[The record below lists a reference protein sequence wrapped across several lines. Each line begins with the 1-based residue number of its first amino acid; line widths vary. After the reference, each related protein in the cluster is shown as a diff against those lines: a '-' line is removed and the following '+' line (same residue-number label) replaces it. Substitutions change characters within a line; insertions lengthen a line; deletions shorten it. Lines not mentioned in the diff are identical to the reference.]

1 MTTTSELT
9 FTSIEDIPK
18 IASSL
23 RNTFASQK
31 TKPIAWRLVQ
41 LRKLYWG
48 LKDNEK
54 AIAEACKSDLNK
66 GEFETYLTET
76 GWCMNDVIFVANS
89 LEKWAKDEPAPDIDL
104 MNKAFSPKIRKDPLG
119 CVLIIGTYNFPIQL
133 TIGPIIGAIAGGNTV
148 CLKPSESAPAAAR
161 VVEHIICTSLDPSA
175 FTVVQGAIPETTAL
189 LEEKWDKI
197 FYTGSGNVAKIIAK
211 KAAETLTPI
220 TLELGGK
227 NPAIV
232 TKNADP
238 RLAARRL
245 LWGKT
250 VNAGQVCVSQNY
262 IIIDEG
268 ILPLFLNELKGAIS
282 EFFPDGFK
290 ASKDYGRIVNA
301 RQFQRLKKMLDSTSG
316 RILLGGTM
324 DESTL
329 FMEPTVVQVTSPE
342 DSLLVDESFGP
353 LIPILPV
360 KDLDTAIRCANDV
373 SGTPLGLYA
382 FGSKAETSRIL
393 NETRSGGA
401 TIGDGFYHAAIP
413 TLQFGGVG
421 ESGQGSYRGR
431 ASFEC
436 FVHRRS
442 VATTPSWA
450 EGLLA
455 VRSVKPKAQS
465 VMSIGTNSS

>member
-1 MTTTSELT
+1 MLT
-9 FTSIEDIPK
+9 CIV
-18 IASSL
+18 
-23 RNTFASQK
+23 R
-31 TKPIAWRLVQ
+31 
-41 LRKLYWG
+41 
-48 LKDNEK
+48 
-54 AIAEACKSDLNK
+54 
-66 GEFETYLTET
+66 
-76 GWCMNDVIFVANS
+76 
-89 LEKWAKDEPAPDIDL
+89 
-104 MNKAFSPKIRKDPLG
+104 
-119 CVLIIGTYNFPIQL
+119 TYNFPIQL
-133 TIGPIIGAIAGGNTV
+133 TIGPVIGAIAGGNTV

-161 VVEHIICTSLDPSA
+161 VVEHIISTSLDPSA

-220 TLELGGK
+220 TLELGGR

-232 TKNADP
+232 TKNADS

-262 IIIDEG
+262 IMIDEE
-268 ILPLFLNELKGAIS
+268 ILPLFLNELKGAIN
-282 EFFPDGFK
+282 EFFPQGFK
-290 ASKDYGRIVNA
+290 ASPDYGRIVNA
-301 RQFQRLKKMLDSTSG
+301 RQFQRLKKMLDASSG

-329 FMEPTVVQVTSPE
+329 FMEPTVVQVSSPD

-360 KDLDTAIRCANDV
+360 KDLDTAIRYANDV
-373 SGTPLGLYA
+373 SVTPLGVYA
-382 FGSKAETSRIL
+382 FGSKAETNRIL

-401 TIGDGFYHAAIP
+401 TVNDGFYHAAIP

-442 VATTPSWA
+442 VATTPGWM

-455 VRSVKPKAQS
+455 VR
-465 VMSIGTNSS
+465 